1 MTLPDREQ
9 QGGLKD
15 EVLAGKYVL
24 GALPDNVRAELAK
37 RMKRDRQFAAMVRRW
52 QDNLASAEKHDR
64 QALSAYIDGNVSQSL
79 SRPKDKIRLSVPT
92 RYHIFSAIWNSTRF
106 WRLTTLAACLWTAI
120 LLFTIA

>member
-64 QALSAYIDGNVSQSL
+64 QVLSAYIDGDVSQSL
-79 SRPKDKIRLSVPT
+79 SRPRDKIRLSVPS
-92 RYHIFSAIWNSTRF
+92 RYHVLSAIWNSTRF
-106 WRLTTLAACLWTAI
+106 WRLMTLAASLWAAV